1 MMLEELSEFKFNLLE
16 RKDLVFLIMIIENNE
31 PSINQDILIKYIDK
45 NNHENYFLYNESNRE
60 QFLDILKNEYNDR
73 RSSEVVSVKIFKLNL
88 SN

>member
-31 PSINQDILIKYIDK
+31 PSNNQDILIKYIDK

-60 QFLDILKNEYNDR
+60 RFLEILKNEYNDR
-73 RSSEVVSVKIFKLNL
+73 RSSEVISVKIFKIKSL
-88 SN
+88 

>member
-31 PSINQDILIKYIDK
+31 PSDNQDILIKYTDR

-60 QFLDILKNEYNDR
+60 RFLDILKNEYNDR
-73 RSSEVVSVKIFKLNL
+73 RSSEVVSVKIFKIKSL
-88 SN
+88 

>member
-31 PSINQDILIKYIDK
+31 SINNQDILIKYIDR

-60 QFLDILKNEYNDR
+60 RFLDILKNEYNDR
-73 RSSEVVSVKIFKLNL
+73 RSSEVISVKIFKIKSL
-88 SN
+88 

>member
-31 PSINQDILIKYIDK
+31 SINNQDILIKYIDK

-60 QFLDILKNEYNDR
+60 RFLEILKNEYNDR
-73 RSSEVVSVKIFKLNL
+73 RSSEVISVKIFKIKTL
-88 SN
+88 

>member
-31 PSINQDILIKYIDK
+31 PSINPDILIKYIDK

-60 QFLDILKNEYNDR
+60 RFLEILKNEYNDR
-73 RSSEVVSVKIFKLNL
+73 RSSEVISVKIFKIKSL
-88 SN
+88 

>member
-31 PSINQDILIKYIDK
+31 SSINQDILIKYTDR

-60 QFLDILKNEYNDR
+60 RFLDILKNDYNDR
-73 RSSEVVSVKIFKLNL
+73 RSSEVISVKIFKIKSL
-88 SN
+88 

>member
-31 PSINQDILIKYIDK
+31 PSDNQDILIKYTDK

-60 QFLDILKNEYNDR
+60 RFLDILKNEYNDR
-73 RSSEVVSVKIFKLNL
+73 RSSEVVSVKIFKIKSL
-88 SN
+88 

>member
-31 PSINQDILIKYIDK
+31 SINNQDILIKYIDR

-60 QFLDILKNEYNDR
+60 RFLEILKNEYNDR
-73 RSSEVVSVKIFKLNL
+73 RSSEVISVKIFKIKSL
-88 SN
+88 

>member
-31 PSINQDILIKYIDK
+31 PSDNQDILIKYTDR

-60 QFLDILKNEYNDR
+60 RFLEILKNEYNDR
-73 RSSEVVSVKIFKLNL
+73 RSSEVVSVKIFKIKTL
-88 SN
+88 

>member
-31 PSINQDILIKYIDK
+31 PSDNQDILIKYIDK

-60 QFLDILKNEYNDR
+60 RFLEILKNEYNDR
-73 RSSEVVSVKIFKLNL
+73 RSSEVISVKIFKIKTL
-88 SN
+88 

>member
-31 PSINQDILIKYIDK
+31 SINNQDILIKYTDR

-60 QFLDILKNEYNDR
+60 RFLEILKNEYNDR
-73 RSSEVVSVKIFKLNL
+73 RSSEVISVKIFKIKSL
-88 SN
+88 

>member
-60 QFLDILKNEYNDR
+60 RFLDILKNEYNDR
-73 RSSEVVSVKIFKLNL
+73 RSSEVVSVKIFKIKSL
-88 SN
+88 

>member
-31 PSINQDILIKYIDK
+31 PSNNPDILIKYTDR

-60 QFLDILKNEYNDR
+60 RFLEILKNEYNDR
-73 RSSEVVSVKIFKLNL
+73 RSSEVVSVKIFKIKSL
-88 SN
+88 

>member
-31 PSINQDILIKYIDK
+31 SINNQDILIKYIDK

-60 QFLDILKNEYNDR
+60 RFLEILKNEYNDR
-73 RSSEVVSVKIFKLNL
+73 RSSEVVSVKIFKIKSL
-88 SN
+88 

>member
-1 MMLEELSEFKFNLLE
+1 MLEELSEFKFNLLE

-60 QFLDILKNEYNDR
+60 RFLDILKNEYNDR
-73 RSSEVVSVKIFKLNL
+73 RSSEVISVKIFKIKTL
-88 SN
+88 

>member
-31 PSINQDILIKYIDK
+31 PSINQDILIKYTDR

-60 QFLDILKNEYNDR
+60 RFLDILKNEYNDR
-73 RSSEVVSVKIFKLNL
+73 RTTEVVSVKIFKIKSL
-88 SN
+88 

>member
-31 PSINQDILIKYIDK
+31 PSDNQDILIKYIDK

-60 QFLDILKNEYNDR
+60 RFLEILKNEYNDR
-73 RSSEVVSVKIFKLNL
+73 RSSEVISVKIFKIKSL
-88 SN
+88 

>member
-31 PSINQDILIKYIDK
+31 PSINQDILIKYTDR

-60 QFLDILKNEYNDR
+60 RFLEILKNEYNDR
-73 RSSEVVSVKIFKLNL
+73 RSSEVISVKIFKIKSL
-88 SN
+88 

>member
-31 PSINQDILIKYIDK
+31 PSDNQDILIKYIDK

-60 QFLDILKNEYNDR
+60 RFLDILKNEYNDR
-73 RSSEVVSVKIFKLNL
+73 RSSEVVSVKIFKIKSL
-88 SN
+88 

>member
-31 PSINQDILIKYIDK
+31 PIENPDILIKYIDK

-60 QFLDILKNEYNDR
+60 RFLEILKNEYNDR
-73 RSSEVVSVKIFKLNL
+73 RSSEVVSVKIFKIKSL
-88 SN
+88 

>member
-31 PSINQDILIKYIDK
+31 SINNQDILIKYTDR

-60 QFLDILKNEYNDR
+60 RFLDILKNEYNDR
-73 RSSEVVSVKIFKLNL
+73 RSSEVVSVKIFKIKSL
-88 SN
+88 

>member
-31 PSINQDILIKYIDK
+31 SINNQDILIKYIDK

-60 QFLDILKNEYNDR
+60 RFLDILKNEYNDR
-73 RSSEVVSVKIFKLNL
+73 RTSEVISVKIFKIKSL
-88 SN
+88 

>member
-31 PSINQDILIKYIDK
+31 SINNQDILIKYIDK

-60 QFLDILKNEYNDR
+60 RFLDILKNEYNNR
-73 RSSEVVSVKIFKLNL
+73 RSSEVVSVKIFKIKSL
-88 SN
+88 